1 VIKIDKNKKG
11 VAMFDRAQWFLA
23 SMSIALSVQ
32 LNQPV
37 AAAVPV
43 GKVVQTAQ
51 TNSSDAAET
60 ALKEGVQLYQQGMAQ
75 AQRSAIL
82 KFEQALKLYR
92 EAGDR
97 RGEATTLTW
106 IGLVYA
112 ELGKNQKALEY
123 YNQTLPLWRA
133 LGDHHREASTLYTTA
148 YFNRDQNN
156 LTEALNDIESAI
168 KILENLRPTAPSPE
182 VCSSYLATM
191 QENYEVYIDLLMQ
204 LHQANPNSGY
214 DVKALEARKR
224 AINP

>member
-1 VIKIDKNKKG
+1 
-11 VAMFDRAQWFLA
+11 M
-23 SMSIALSVQ
+23 
-32 LNQPV
+32 
-37 AAAVPV
+37 
-43 GKVVQTAQ
+43 
-51 TNSSDAAET
+51 AE
-60 ALKEGVQLYQQGMAQ
+60 
-75 AQRSAIL
+75 AQRCAIL

-182 VCSSYLATM
+182 VCCSYLATM